1 MFSLILSEGE
11 EKVKDVVGSSSYC
24 GDWWTVATEQRWRV
38 RNVVNELIA
47 LGFLIDCRVFDIS
60 DAAISSIFSSVLAE
74 FFFFFFVRVLTQILV
89 TPFEPPSYRFRFLF
103 SVFVFRFSFFN
114 VSGLLTGL
122 GFQDPRV
129 GIL

>member
-47 LGFLIDCRVFDIS
+47 LGFLIDCRVFGIS
-60 DAAISSIFSSVLAE
+60 DAAISSIFSSVLA
-74 FFFFFFVRVLTQILV
+74 FFFVRVLTQILARCN
-89 TPFEPPSYRFRFLF
+89 T
-103 SVFVFRFSFFN
+103 
-114 VSGLLTGL
+114 
-122 GFQDPRV
+122 
-129 GIL
+129 I

>member
-1 MFSLILSEGE
+1 MLSLILSEGE

-60 DAAISSIFSSVLAE
+60 DAAISSLFSSVLAE
-74 FFFFFFVRVLTQILV
+74 FFFFFFVRVLTQILARCN
-89 TPFEPPSYRFRFLF
+89 T
-103 SVFVFRFSFFN
+103 
-114 VSGLLTGL
+114 
-122 GFQDPRV
+122 
-129 GIL
+129 I